1 MERPELF
8 KIKLGG
14 HAMKALKNI
23 LIVVVV
29 LVFVSIVV
37 TGINILQ
44 KGGKYDGRSME
55 KILGVPPE
63 KATIDD
69 IKKLSKAEVFQLY
82 YAASAPSFE
91 DFKGEYTAATVDV
104 GIMATSAGYYTH
116 HFFGPGHWEGKAFY
130 PFEKNKGYG
139 YNIFKDAG
147 GKIYRTRKMD
157 TEIGPS
163 DQDGKSAFKLNY
175 GAYNSGTVQSMRD
188 ELRKINDNLFLGL
201 GYMAL
206 GGGSIN
212 PAPFVVIGPAK
223 EWVGVDKQ

>member
-1 MERPELF
+1 
-8 KIKLGG
+8 
-14 HAMKALKNI
+14 MKALKNI

-29 LVFVSIVV
+29 LVFVSVVV
-37 TGINILQ
+37 TGINIFQ
-44 KGGKYDGRSME
+44 KGGQYDGRSME

-63 KATIDD
+63 RATIDD
-69 IKKLSKAEVFQLY
+69 IKKLSKAEVFQLF
-82 YAASAPSFE
+82 YAASEPSFQE
-91 DFKGEYTAATVDV
+91 LKGEYIAATIDV

-175 GAYNSGTVQSMRD
+175 GAYNSGTVRSMRD

-201 GYMAL
+201 GSMAL

-212 PAPFVVIGPAK
+212 PAPFVVMGPAK

>member
-1 MERPELF
+1 
-8 KIKLGG
+8 
-14 HAMKALKNI
+14 MKALKNI
-23 LIVVVV
+23 LIVVGV
-29 LVFVSIVV
+29 LILLCFVV

-55 KILGVPPE
+55 KILGVLPQ

-69 IKKLSKAEVFQLY
+69 IKKLSKADVFQLY
-82 YAASAPSFE
+82 YAASVPSFQ
-91 DFKGEYTAATVDV
+91 DFKGEYAAATVDV

-130 PFEKNKGYG
+130 PLEKDKGYG
-139 YNIFKDAG
+139 YNIFKDAS
-147 GKIYRTRKMD
+147 GKIHRTRKMD
-157 TEIGPS
+157 TQIGPS
-163 DQDGKSAFKLNY
+163 DYDGKPAFKLNY
-175 GAYNSGTVQSMRD
+175 GAYNSGTVKSMRD

-212 PAPFVVIGPAK
+212 PAPFVLMGPAK